1 MSRIEKLLKA
11 IINNTTYDEPRLSRI
26 EEIFYSIFY
35 SLPYNA
41 DAQSRIEALLLALKE
56 SGLYDERTLSRIEEI
71 LKCKLDGSTYTGWIG
86 SRVEMLLNEWELSEI
101 IEATFTSFPIII
113 KANGEPLLDYI
124 IYGNEQHTGT
134 PSPDNPITPQG
145 TGERTGNLWSNRGFS
160 ATRIT
165 SNHTHTISNNYGTT
179 LSTTEGDEVTITQS
193 AYLHQRDYQNGFFMI
208 DVDFSKYD
216 VGDVVTISFDYI
228 VDEIH
233 ALYPLTD
240 VYAGKYNNA
249 VPVALSS
256 GDWRISGRL
265 TAVITVI
272 ANMSP
277 YVEVRLRGNSI
288 TVKNI
293 MLNTGSTAKP
303 YEPYGYKIPISSAN
317 TTTPV
322 YLGEVET
329 TRKIRKLV
337 LTGEENVIMPATSS
351 FQIFGVIQWGDIN
364 GFCTHYPQITWK
376 EVATKNGFAMRA
388 SSDGAD
394 RFRICDLSITTVAD
408 FKSYLQQQYA
418 AGTPV
423 TVWYVLA
430 TPETAV
436 VNEPLMK
443 IGDYAD
449 TLSMEQAGVSI
460 PTLNKPNNTVIDV
473 ETTLKPSEMYVKYN
487 G

>member
-1 MSRIEKLLKA
+1 M
-11 IINNTTYDEPRLSRI
+11 
-26 EEIFYSIFY
+26 
-35 SLPYNA
+35 
-41 DAQSRIEALLLALKE
+41 LLAKAYGGSPAEWHTVTDTPPITINSDGTNATVSLK
-56 SGLYDERTLSRIEEI
+56 
-71 LKCKLDGSTYTGWIG
+71 
-86 SRVEMLLNEWELSEI
+86 
-101 IEATFTSFPIII
+101 
-113 KANGEPLLDYI
+113 
-124 IYGNEQHTGT
+124 GNEQHTGT
-134 PSPDNPITPQG
+134 PSPDNPIMPQG
-145 TGERTGNLWSNRGFS
+145 CGDMTENLASTEQGGVNSSDGSDRAYESRLAQIRSQYIPCSAETIYMVACTEYPVQNYVSFYDANKAYLSRTSGVPITQARQFTTPVDS
-160 ATRIT
+160 AYMRIT
-165 SNHTHTISNNYGTT
+165 MFH
-179 LSTTEGDEVTITQS
+179 
-193 AYLHQRDYQNGFFMI
+193 AI
-208 DVDFSKYD
+208 DGQIYP
-216 VGDVVTISFDYI
+216 YI
-228 VDEIH
+228 VG
-233 ALYPLTD
+233 A
-240 VYAGKYNNA
+240 K
-249 VPVALSS
+249 
-256 GDWRISGRL
+256 
-265 TAVITVI
+265 
-272 ANMSP
+272 
-277 YVEVRLRGNSI
+277 
-288 TVKNI
+288 I
-293 MLNTGSTAKP
+293 MLNLGSTALP
-303 YEPYGYKIPISSAN
+303 YEPFGYKIPISSAN

-337 LTGEENVIMPATSS
+337 LTGEENVTMPATSS

-376 EVATKNGFAMRA
+376 EVTTENGFAMRA